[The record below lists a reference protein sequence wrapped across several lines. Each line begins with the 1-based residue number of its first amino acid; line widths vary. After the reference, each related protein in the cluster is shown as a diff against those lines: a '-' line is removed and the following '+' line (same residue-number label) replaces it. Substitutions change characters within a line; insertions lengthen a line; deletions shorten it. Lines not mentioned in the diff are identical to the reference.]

1 MHCIFDGWFVDST
14 WGGHMKKHIE
24 LSIAAGLA
32 LAVSVA
38 TAHADDM
45 QLRGTQSDIVKSNN
59 QVNFSV
65 SAGYLDY
72 LESSGSQPLDSERGW
87 QPGLSVSGSVM
98 TDIGLSNLYL
108 YGNLSWNKGNS
119 DYVGSFIGGN
129 YGDLRQRDNA
139 EITNED
145 FRIGKG
151 FEISDSFMLTPYLG
165 LGARQWRRDVT
176 GPGGYREDYSHGY
189 VGGGLLAQY
198 SPAPGWVL
206 GLSGLVGSTFSASMK
221 TTATAGG
228 AAITPQTYNL
238 GNSAIYMVGAS
249 VDRAITDTVHANVSV
264 DYTNFNYGRSAVSA
278 IDSTFEP
285 DSRTSAVALKVGL
298 GFAF

>member
-1 MHCIFDGWFVDST
+1 
-14 WGGHMKKHIE
+14 MKRHIE
-24 LSIAAGLA
+24 LLLAAGFACA
-32 LAVSVA
+32 LSVA
-38 TAHADDM
+38 AANAADM
-45 QLRGTQSDIVKSNN
+45 ELRGTRSDIVKANN
-59 QVNFSV
+59 QVTLNISE
-65 SAGYLDY
+65 GYLDY
-72 LESSGSQPLDSERGW
+72 LESSGSTPLDSERGW
-87 QPGLSVSGSVM
+87 QPGLSLSGSMM
-98 TDIGLSNLYL
+98 TDFLVPNLYL

-139 EITNED
+139 EIYNED

-151 FEISDSFMLTPYLG
+151 FDVSDSFMLTPYLG
-165 LGARQWRRDVT
+165 IGARQWRRDIS
-176 GPGGYREDYSHGY
+176 GAGGYREDYSHGY

-221 TTATAGG
+221 TTAVAGG
-228 AAITPQTYNL
+228 AAITPQTYKL

-249 VDRAITDTVHANVSV
+249 VDRAITDTVHANLSV
-264 DYTNFNYGRSAVSA
+264 DYTNFSYGRSAVSP

-285 DSRTSAVALKVGL
+285 DSRTSNVALKVGL

>member
-1 MHCIFDGWFVDST
+1 MVRIFDGLSVEST
-14 WGGHMKKHIE
+14 WGFPMKRHIE
-24 LSIAAGLA
+24 LLLAAGFA
-32 LAVSVA
+32 CAVSV
-38 TAHADDM
+38 TAANAADM
-45 QLRGTQSDIVKSNN
+45 ELRGTSSDIVKANN
-59 QVNFSV
+59 QVTLNLSE
-65 SAGYLDY
+65 GYLDY
-72 LESSGSQPLDSERGW
+72 LESSGSKPLDSERGW
-87 QPGLSVSGSVM
+87 QPGLSLSGSMM
-98 TDIGLSNLYL
+98 TDFLVPNLYL

-139 EITNED
+139 EIYNED

-151 FEISDSFMLTPYLG
+151 FDVSDSFMLTPYLG
-165 LGARQWRRDVT
+165 IGARQWRRDIS
-176 GPGGYREDYSHGY
+176 GAGGYREDYSHGY

-221 TTATAGG
+221 TTAVAGG
-228 AAITPQTYNL
+228 AAITPQTYKL

-249 VDRAITDTVHANVSV
+249 VDRAITDTVHANFSV
-264 DYTNFNYGRSAVSA
+264 DYTNFSYGRSAVSS

>member
-1 MHCIFDGWFVDST
+1 
-14 WGGHMKKHIE
+14 MKRLIE
-24 LSIAAGLA
+24 ILLTAGVFCGAAVASAHAADDLA
-32 LAVSVA
+32 LRP
-38 TAHADDM
+38 TH
-45 QLRGTQSDIVKSNN
+45 SDIVRANN
-59 QVNFSV
+59 QVSLNV
-65 SAGYLDY
+65 SGSYLDY
-72 LESSGSQPLDSERGW
+72 LESSGSTPLDSERGW
-87 QPGLSVSGSVM
+87 QPGLSLSGSVM

-108 YGNLSWNKGNS
+108 YGNLSWSKGNS

-129 YGDLRQRDNA
+129 YGDVRQRDNA
-139 EITNED
+139 EIYNED

-151 FEISDSFMLTPYLG
+151 FEVNDALMLTPYLG
-165 LGARQWRRDVT
+165 LGARQWRRDIT
-176 GPGGYREDYSHGY
+176 GAGGYREDYSHGY

-206 GLSGLVGSTFSASMK
+206 GVNGLVGSTFSASMK

-228 AAITPQTYNL
+228 AAITPQTYKL

-249 VDRAITDTVHANVSV
+249 VDRAITDTVHANISV
-264 DYTNFNYGRSAVSA
+264 DYTNFNYGRSAVSP

-285 DSRTSAVALKVGL
+285 DSRTSTVALKVGL

>member
-1 MHCIFDGWFVDST
+1 MVRIFDGRSVDST
-14 WGGHMKKHIE
+14 WGYPMKRHIE
-24 LSIAAGLA
+24 LLLAAGLA
-32 LAVSVA
+32 CTVSVA
-38 TAHADDM
+38 AANAADLE
-45 QLRGTQSDIVKSNN
+45 LRGTSNDIVKANN
-59 QVNFSV
+59 QVILNLSE
-65 SAGYLDY
+65 GYLDY
-72 LESSGSQPLDSERGW
+72 LESSGSTPLDSERGW
-87 QPGLSVSGSVM
+87 QPGLSLSGSIM
-98 TDIGLSNLYL
+98 TDFLVPNLYL

-129 YGDLRQRDNA
+129 YGDLRQRDKA

-151 FEISDSFMLTPYLG
+151 FDVSDSFMLTPYLG
-165 LGARQWRRDVT
+165 IGARQWRRDVSGT
-176 GPGGYREDYSHGY
+176 GGYREDYTHGY

-221 TTATAGG
+221 TTAVTGG
-228 AAITPQTYNL
+228 AAITPQTYKL

-249 VDRAITDTVHANVSV
+249 VDRAITDTVHANFSV
-264 DYTNFNYGRSAVSA
+264 DYTNFSYGRSAVSP

>member
-1 MHCIFDGWFVDST
+1 MNI
-14 WGGHMKKHIE
+14 HIRS
-24 LSIAAGLA
+24 LSAAVVICAGT
-32 LAVSVA
+32 VV
-38 TAHADDM
+38 TAQAADDLV
-45 QLRGTQSDIVKSNN
+45 LRPTHSDIVKANN
-59 QVNFSV
+59 QVSLSV
-65 SAGYLDY
+65 SGSYLDY
-72 LESSGSQPLDSERGW
+72 LESSGSTPLDSERGW
-87 QPGLSVSGSVM
+87 QPGLSVGGSLM
-98 TDIGLSNLYL
+98 TDIGLSNVYL

-119 DYVGSFIGGN
+119 DYTGSFIGGR

-139 EITNED
+139 EIYNED

-151 FEISDSFMLTPYLG
+151 FEVSDSFMLTPYLG
-165 LGARQWRRDVT
+165 IGARQWRRDIN
-176 GPGGYREDYSHGY
+176 GAGGYREDYSHGY

-206 GLSGLVGSTFSASMK
+206 GVNGLVGSTFSASMK

-264 DYTNFNYGRSAVSA
+264 DYTNFNYGRSAVSR
-278 IDSTFEP
+278 IDNTFEP
-285 DSRTSAVALKVGL
+285 DSRTSTVAFKVGL

>member
-1 MHCIFDGWFVDST
+1 
-14 WGGHMKKHIE
+14 MKRHIE
-24 LSIAAGLA
+24 LLLAAGFACA
-32 LAVSVA
+32 LSVA
-38 TAHADDM
+38 AANAADM
-45 QLRGTQSDIVKSNN
+45 ELRGTRSDIVKANN
-59 QVNFSV
+59 QVTLNISE
-65 SAGYLDY
+65 GYLDY
-72 LESSGSQPLDSERGW
+72 LESSGSTPLDSERGW
-87 QPGLSVSGSVM
+87 QPGLSLSGSMM
-98 TDIGLSNLYL
+98 TDFLVPNLYL
-108 YGNLSWNKGNS
+108 YGSLSWNKGNS

-151 FEISDSFMLTPYLG
+151 FDVSDSLMLTPYLG
-165 LGARQWRRDVT
+165 IGARQWRRDIS
-176 GPGGYREDYSHGY
+176 GAGGYREDYSHGY

-206 GLSGLVGSTFSASMK
+206 GVNGLVGSTFSASMK
-221 TTATAGG
+221 TTAVAGG
-228 AAITPQTYNL
+228 AAITPQTYKL

-249 VDRAITDTVHANVSV
+249 VDRAITDTVHANLSV
-264 DYTNFNYGRSAVSA
+264 DYTNFSYGRSAVSP

>member
-1 MHCIFDGWFVDST
+1 MARIFGGWFADST
-14 WGGHMKKHIE
+14 WGCDMTKHFG
-24 LSIAAGLA
+24 LLLATGLA
-32 LAVSVA
+32 SAASLA
-38 TAHADDM
+38 TAHAADM
-45 QLRGTQSDIVKSNN
+45 ELRGTRSDIVKANN
-59 QVNFSV
+59 QVTLNV
-65 SAGYLDY
+65 SGAYLDY
-72 LESSGSQPLDSERGW
+72 LESSGSTPLDSERGW
-87 QPGLSVSGSVM
+87 QPGLALSGSIM
-98 TDIGLSNLYL
+98 TDFVVPNLYL

-119 DYVGSFIGGN
+119 DYVGSFIGGK

-151 FEISDSFMLTPYLG
+151 FEIDDSFMLTPYLG

-176 GPGGYREDYSHGY
+176 GAGGYREDYSHGY

-198 SPAPGWVL
+198 SPAPGWVFGVN
-206 GLSGLVGSTFSASMK
+206 GLIGSTFSASMK

-228 AAITPQTYNL
+228 AAITPQTYKL

-264 DYTNFNYGRSAVSA
+264 DYTNFSYGRSAVSP
-278 IDSTFEP
+278 IDATYEP
-285 DSRTSAVALKVGL
+285 ASRTSAVALKVGL